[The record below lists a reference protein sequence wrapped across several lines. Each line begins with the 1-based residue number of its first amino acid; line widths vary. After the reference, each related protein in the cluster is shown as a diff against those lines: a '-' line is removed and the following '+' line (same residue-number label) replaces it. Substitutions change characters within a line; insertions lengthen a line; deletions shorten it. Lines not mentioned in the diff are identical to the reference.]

1 MDFKPKDTVQNIKRS
16 KLKAS
21 EEIRI
26 EPPVPV
32 EPIIK
37 SNIEMKQEKA
47 VKIDSGNTISK
58 DAIKK
63 EDEELEKRQELEIL
77 EKLKSHENEEKKI
90 LAESKQILEE
100 LKARQ
105 TQFEKTKRK
114 PAKNF
119 KELNSNIYKKKE
131 KKTNILMD
139 EKKNQSDGVVI
150 DKLPIPLVLKEAK
163 QPNKTNIEVSRDKR
177 DLTLTVQNNNDNKE
191 ENCQKNEKTLNE
203 ESTTLINENNID
215 KNIKDVN
222 VKN

>member
-1 MDFKPKDTVQNIKRS
+1 MEFKPKVANQNIRKS
-16 KLKAS
+16 KLRAS

-37 SNIEMKQEKA
+37 SNIEMKQEKT

-77 EKLKSHENEEKKI
+77 EKLKSHETEEKKI

-105 TQFEKTKRK
+105 IQFENTKKK
-114 PAKNF
+114 PVKYS
-119 KELNSNIYKKKE
+119 KELNSNINKKE
-131 KKTNILMD
+131 DKKTNIPMG
-139 EKKNQSDGVVI
+139 EKKNQPDGVVV

-163 QPNKTNIEVSRDKR
+163 QPNKTNIEVNREKR
-177 DLTLTVQNNNDNKE
+177 DLTLTLQNNNDNKE
-191 ENCQKNEKTLNE
+191 ENCQKDEKTLIE
-203 ESTTLINENNID
+203 ESTTLVNENSID
-215 KNIKDVN
+215 KNIKN
-222 VKN
+222 